1 MGMLRI
7 LLVDDSEILLQS
19 LKIILEQ
26 DPELSVTGTAKNG
39 IEALE
44 LCEKLS
50 PDIVLMDIRMPVCN
64 GVEGTKLIKEKYP
77 SIKILILTTFDDQE
91 YINEA
96 LQNGADGYVLKD
108 ISDQDLLAALKST
121 AKGFSIIQGTV
132 FRTLKTQ
139 IKSAIKENPVSEN
152 DFTFQLSERERNI
165 IGLLIDGFSN
175 KQIASKLDIS
185 EGTVRN
191 IISGILAKLKLN
203 DRTQLAV
210 FAIKSNLLEQAD
222 E

>member
-1 MGMLRI
+1 MLKV

-26 DPELSVTGTAKNG
+26 DPELSVVGTGKNG

-50 PDIVLMDIRMPVCN
+50 PDIVLMDVRMPECN

-77 SIKILILTTFDDQE
+77 AIKVLILTTFDDQE
-91 YINEA
+91 YIQEA
-96 LQNGADGYVLKD
+96 IHNGADGYVLKD
-108 ISDQDLLAALKST
+108 INDQDLLAAIKST
-121 AKGFSIIQGTV
+121 SKGFSIIQGTV

-139 IKSAIKENPVSEN
+139 IKPPVEESPMHSPIL
-152 DFTFQLSERERNI
+152 DYDLSDRERNVI
-165 IGLLIDGFSN
+165 RLIVDGFSN
-175 KQIASKLDIS
+175 KQIAAKLEIS
-185 EGTVRN
+185 EGTARN
-191 IISGILAKLKLN
+191 IISNILAKLKLN

-210 FAIKSNLLEQAD
+210 YAIKSNFLDQIGGL
-222 E
+222 